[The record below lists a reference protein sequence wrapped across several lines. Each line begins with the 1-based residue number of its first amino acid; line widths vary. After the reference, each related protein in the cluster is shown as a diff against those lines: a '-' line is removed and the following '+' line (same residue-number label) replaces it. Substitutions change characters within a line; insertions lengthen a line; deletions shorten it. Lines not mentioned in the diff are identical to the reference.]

1 MTDAPMI
8 YLECAPDMLQGVT
21 PSQASKAV
29 DAQKYSLLNGF
40 PWLAYAAAVLV
51 FIIVIVAAMHFDPIG
66 TLAAYNYEGIN

>member
-40 PWLAYAAAVLV
+40 PWRI
-51 FIIVIVAAMHFDPIG
+51 FAAMVLGFIVFFAALEIDPVG
-66 TLAAYNYEGIN
+66 AKAARDFERNAE